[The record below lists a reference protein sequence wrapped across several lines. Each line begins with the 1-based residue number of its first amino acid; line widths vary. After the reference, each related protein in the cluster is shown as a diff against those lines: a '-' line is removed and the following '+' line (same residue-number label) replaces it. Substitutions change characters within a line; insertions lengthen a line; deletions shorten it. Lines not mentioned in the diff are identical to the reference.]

1 MVGEKTVDEKNSH
14 NQQRWQKN
22 NSLSKMK
29 IEFYKHNIDDIDIK
43 NLIKVLKGFFL
54 TTGETVALFEK
65 KLAKYLD
72 LKHAVGLM
80 SCTNA
85 LHLSLVYFNIGPG
98 DEVITTP
105 LTYTATVDA
114 IEYVGAKPVFVDVEA
129 TTGNINVD
137 LIEQA
142 ITKKTKAILLV
153 HLYGH
158 MCDMKKIRKIA
169 DKHKL
174 KIIEDAAHCLEGK
187 RDGIRPGQLGDIA
200 CFSFYATKNITCGEG
215 GAIATN
221 NKDIYT
227 WLKKARSHGLTKD
240 VSERYGKVYGQY
252 DKDFLGFKCNMSNI
266 QAALL
271 LHQLDMANLRLRKR
285 IKISQKYDTAFK
297 KNKNITIHKIL
308 NNTLSARH
316 LYTIL
321 VGGDRDQIINK
332 LKNAG
337 INAMVNYQPI
347 HLLKYYKE
355 KYNFKK
361 GDFPIAENIG
371 EKTLTIPLYPKLK
384 SKEVDYVIKTIKL
397 VNQ

>member
-1 MVGEKTVDEKNSH
+1 VDEKNSH

-54 TTGETVALFEK
+54 TTGETVALFEE
-65 KLAKYLD
+65 KLAKYLG
-72 LKHAVGLM
+72 LKYAIGLM
-80 SCTNA
+80 SCTDA
-85 LHLSLVYFNIGPG
+85 LHLSLSYFNIGQG

-105 LTYTATVDA
+105 LTYTATIDA
-114 IEYVGAKPVFVDVEA
+114 IEYVGAKPVFVDVEVA
-129 TTGNINVD
+129 TGNINAD
-137 LIEQA
+137 LIEKA

-158 MCDMKKIRKIA
+158 MCDMLKIRKIA
-169 DKHKL
+169 DKYKL
-174 KIIEDAAHCLEGK
+174 RIIEDAAHCLEGK
-187 RDGIRPGQLGDIA
+187 RDDIGPGQISDIA

-221 NKDIYT
+221 NKDIYA
-227 WLKKARSHGLTKD
+227 WFKKARSHGLTKD

-285 IKISQKYDTAFK
+285 IKISQKYDRAFK

-308 NNTLSARH
+308 DNTLSARH

-321 VGGDRDQIINK
+321 IRKDRDQIIEK
-332 LKNAG
+332 LKNMG
-337 INAMVNYQPI
+337 INTMINYQSI

-361 GDFPIAENIG
+361 GDFPIAENIS
-371 EKTLTIPLYPKLK
+371 EKTLTIPLYSKLK